1 MTTIRCTKSWTD
13 GQTRGQNHDPKYYR
27 LWPGNSGNAGIWDTG
42 FIEIPADTSD
52 DRLIHAVQEAAA
64 TVSWRKE
71 KPVLVGLYSQ
81 VMRRDSRPADP
92 VGLLNE
98 LLSLSERFRARM
110 DSDERNAWSRIS
122 ASAAHLCETEK
133 KRQDG
138 DPIAGG

>member
-1 MTTIRCTKSWTD
+1 MT
-13 GQTRGQNHDPKYYR
+13 QTVHQIEYYR
-27 LWPGNSGNAGIWDTG
+27 LWPGNSGNSGIWDTG
-42 FIEIPADTSD
+42 FIEIPAETPE
-52 DRLIHAVQEAAA
+52 DRLNHALQEAAA
-64 TVSWRKE
+64 TISWCQE

-81 VMRRDSRPADP
+81 VTRRDSPPADP

-98 LLSLSERFRARM
+98 LHSLSERFRARM

-122 ASAAHLCETEK
+122 ASAADLCEREN